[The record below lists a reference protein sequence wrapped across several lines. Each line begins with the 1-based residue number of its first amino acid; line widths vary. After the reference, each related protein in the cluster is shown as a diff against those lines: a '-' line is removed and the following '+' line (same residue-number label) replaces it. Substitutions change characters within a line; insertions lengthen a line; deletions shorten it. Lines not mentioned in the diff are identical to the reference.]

1 MAETLYLGTAAL
13 SGAWM
18 ALAVLEQLSVHF
30 EKHHLTPYA
39 SYFPPW
45 AIIFFAPVFLYC
57 RNKNYWLRKHRV
69 YDTKTAAVY
78 AHSEPVFG
86 LDWLLEM
93 INAIKVN
100 NVLQVWHSAFSRVG
114 SSTFWHLA
122 TGRWIIFTCE
132 PENLKAILATRFDD
146 WPIGGVRQKSTEITL
161 GPHSIFSS
169 NGKQWQTARAL
180 IRPSFTRNQL
190 ADLKCQDRHVERFLA
205 KIPRDGSVVEMQ
217 NLLYC
222 FTMDSAT
229 DFM

>member
-1 MAETLYLGTAAL
+1 MAETLYLGTATL

-30 EKHHLTPYA
+30 EKHQLTPYA

-45 AIIFFAPVFLYC
+45 AIIFVAPVFLYC
-57 RNKNYWLRKHRV
+57 HNKHYWLRKHRV
-69 YDTKTAAVY
+69 YGTKPAAVY
-78 AHSEPVFG
+78 AHSEPIFG

-114 SSTFWHLA
+114 SNTFWHLA